1 MRNLDVSEIEKLKQL
16 NRIKV
21 LATLV
26 LIACFCAMVVAKI
39 LEHHYPPFA
48 LVAAFAEAA
57 TIGGIAD
64 WYAVV
69 ALFKKPL
76 NLPFPHTAI
85 IPNNQHRIADNLG
98 GFIDSNFLARGP
110 VGEKLKEVDF
120 AGEMSNWLSSRER
133 SQSLASFMA
142 RLVPQLLQ
150 AVDEKGL
157 VQFARQRV
165 TSQIAK
171 TDIAPL
177 LGNLMQSFTNDG
189 RHLKLLDDL
198 VSALHNF
205 LNDDDTLAL
214 VRTKVQR
221 ELPVLFNVLGADTLV
236 VKRIVHVATELLD
249 EIKEQPDHPLRAEFE
264 EFLTSYVKRIR
275 RTKGFALQVE
285 QIKQMVLGRPELE
298 DAADHMWLS
307 LKKYILADIEAEN
320 SMLVASLTDMLVE
333 VGTSLKE
340 EPNLRRDINNGM
352 VVVISNVVQEQRS
365 NISAYVSE
373 QVKSWDMQQLLLLI
387 ETNVGRDLQ
396 FIRFNGMIIGGCV
409 GLVLF
414 GIEALLLS

>member
-285 QIKQMVLGRPELE
+285 RIKQMVLGRPELE

-365 NISAYVSE
+365 NISSYVSE

-414 GIEALLLS
+414 GIETLLLS